1 MVGFEVW
8 QQECGEL
15 AYHKQ
20 QVQLDSDA
28 ITTHAST
35 CVQTASRQ
43 QEKHLRKYLRCREL
57 LPPVDPGSRSW
68 LCVVDLF
75 IWDDLHMQRKVDT
88 EK

>member
-15 AYHKQ
+15 AYHRQ
-20 QVQLDSDA
+20 QVPLDSDA
-28 ITTHAST
+28 INSHAST

-43 QEKHLRKYLRCREL
+43 QEKHLRKYLSL
-57 LPPVDPGSRSW
+57 SW